1 MNDPQDPCTGEIP
14 LPALLELFVL
24 ERQLLELRDT
34 KGLPPGVHA
43 SLRLAAER
51 IDKALQLIEHEEKT

>member
-1 MNDPQDPCTGEIP
+1 MSDTQDPCTGEIP

-51 IDKALQLIEHEEKT
+51 IDKALQLIEHGDTP